1 MTPRLPGPITPRHHK
16 PTALESLERGRLIAG
31 LAVVAVM
38 AVITWIS
45 IVAIN
50 GVPFSNPYKVRAL
63 VAASAPLLKDGDD
76 VRIAGRR
83 AGQVRKVSYSQSG
96 ALIAMDLDK
105 GPIGRGA
112 RAIVRLRGLAGAVY
126 VELHRGDT
134 AHALPENSLI
144 PRAATSAGTQ
154 LTDVVEGFHADTR
167 AALSK
172 TLSGY
177 GIGLAGHGDELNH
190 ALAVLPETLS
200 DTTPLMRAVSPG
212 RGELSGTLHELRR
225 TMRGFGGPIGRN
237 DLAELIPASAA
248 TVSALAPQRGA
259 ALRATVER
267 LPGLEDQLAASAA
280 PARALLAQA
289 TVAARRLT
297 PAARALAAA
306 LPAVNRLATRGSRLP
321 QLVRLTRAADPVV
334 REGRP
339 LVRELWP
346 ALASLAPLGDAL
358 DPLAIWVSR
367 YPRELLEG
375 PGGFTRWGKF
385 PYQDGVA
392 KGAKAVRFSM
402 VFTCHRARDAY
413 PAPGAADNE
422 DKRCRS

>member
-1 MTPRLPGPITPRHHK
+1 MET
-16 PTALESLERGRLIAG
+16 LERGRLGAG

-38 AVITWIS
+38 AVLTWIS

-50 GVPFSNPYKVRAL
+50 GVPFSGGYKVRAL
-63 VAASAPLLKDGDD
+63 VPANAPLLKDGDD

-83 AGQVRKVSYSQSG
+83 AGQVKKISYSQGG
-96 ALIAMDLDK
+96 ALISMNLDK
-105 GPIGRGA
+105 GPIGPGA
-112 RAIVRLRGLAGAVY
+112 RAVVRLRGLAGAVY
-126 VELHRGDT
+126 VELHRGDIS
-134 AHALPENSLI
+134 HPLDENALI
-144 PRAATSAGTQ
+144 PRSATSAGTQ

-190 ALAVLPETLS
+190 ALAVLPETLQ
-200 DTTPLMRAVSPG
+200 DTTPLMRALAP
-212 RGELSGTLHELRR
+212 RPGELSGTLGELRR
-225 TMRGFGGPIGRN
+225 TMRGFAGPEGEN
-237 DLAELIPASAA
+237 DLAALLPSAA
-248 TVSALAPQRGA
+248 QTVSALAPRRGEP
-259 ALRATVER
+259 LRETVER
-267 LPGLEDQLAASAA
+267 LPGLEDQLAESAP

-297 PAARALAAA
+297 PAAQALAAA
-306 LPAVNRLATRGSRLP
+306 LPDVNGLASTGAKLP

-334 REGRP
+334 RAGRP

-358 DPLAIWVSR
+358 DPLAVWVAR
-367 YPRELLEG
+367 YPRELMEG

-402 VFTCHRARDAY
+402 VFTCHRARDPY
-413 PAPGAADNE
+413 PGPGAADNE
-422 DKRCRS
+422 EKRCRS